1 MASPVNTLLF
11 TQAGL
16 WKDKVTGPYKP
27 QLVSLIKIK
36 LNCHLYVF
44 VLSVGVLKIKNN
56 ESGLSRTQ
64 LEISSWI
71 LSKIASMI
79 TNWQTPFI
87 IY

>member
-11 TQAGL
+11 AQAGL

-44 VLSVGVLKIKNN
+44 VLLVGVLKIK
-56 ESGLSRTQ
+56 SKQAGLSRAT
-64 LEISSWI
+64 LKISS
-71 LSKIASMI
+71 MI
-79 TNWQTPFI
+79 SSCL
-87 IY
+87 YDYL